1 MSMEANN
8 GTLPQDGSIKRA
20 VSKDNEKREK
30 GDLKQLEKEKTGVS
44 PTRWWVLVL
53 FSLLGSFT
61 LLIIM
66 EHIDKSQQLG
76 GCSSY
81 SPFLACFSA
90 CSGILGGQ

>member
-1 MSMEANN
+1 MEAND
-8 GTLPQDGSIKRA
+8 GILPRDGSNKRA
-20 VSKDNEKREK
+20 VSNDNEKRGK
-30 GDLKQLEKEKTGVS
+30 GDLKELEEEKTGVS
-44 PTRWWVLVL
+44 PARWWVLVIL
-53 FSLLGSFT
+53 SLLGSFT

-90 CSGILGGQ
+90 CSGILGGL

>member
-1 MSMEANN
+1 MEAND
-8 GTLPQDGSIKRA
+8 GILPQDGSNKRA
-20 VSKDNEKREK
+20 VSNDNEKRGK
-30 GDLKQLEKEKTGVS
+30 GDLKELEEEKTGVS
-44 PTRWWVLVL
+44 PARWWVLVI

-90 CSGILGGQ
+90 CSGILGGL